1 MREKYGVALILV
13 LVGFLLVAQW
23 RGADSAVA
31 DLESQSDEDLAVI
44 IDELSVVNDSL
55 REESAR
61 LESQVREARRDD
73 EGREE
78 LLNQAIRELQGL
90 RVLTGTQGA
99 VGDGIELVIEDPQEV
114 LLAQDLVAVV
124 NELRAAGA
132 EAIEIDGK
140 RVTARTGFAS
150 TARGLTVDGER
161 MVGTHRARA
170 IGPADVLIDALE
182 MPGGLVSTLEA
193 FPGVRVTLVAR
204 QSLELPR
211 AEDPAFVYAEPVLE

>member
-31 DLESQSDEDLAVI
+31 DLEDQSDEDLAVI

-99 VGDGIELVIEDPQEV
+99 VGDGVEMVVEDPQEV
-114 LLAQDLVAVV
+114 LLAQDIVAVV

-132 EAIEIDGK
+132 EAIEVDGE
-140 RVTARTGFAS
+140 RVTARTGFTS
-150 TARGLTVDGER
+150 TAQGLTVDGKR
-161 MVGTHRARA
+161 MVGTHRVRA

-182 MPGGLVSTLEA
+182 MPGGLVSMLEA

-211 AEDPAFVYAEPVLE
+211 AEDPAFVHAEPVLE